1 MKRYIYNYQT
11 VVGFSQP
18 VMRHAILLRAQPV
31 QGAYMNVEEEH
42 LLLPP
47 AFHVQSGTDAFGNRL
62 VYGLQEEAHQSLVT
76 VSTGIVG
83 MKRYSVPLDTM
94 PLMVYREP
102 TPLTFLSEEHRLDLE
117 GSIGCL
123 SEKEK
128 SAISS
133 DNILVKAWF
142 ICHYV
147 YRLMN
152 YVPQVTSLDTPASE
166 IIKTHQGVCQDYAHL
181 MIALCRLHGI
191 PARYVCGFMEGEG
204 ETHAWV
210 EVCDGDAW
218 HGFDPTH
225 NMEIECGYV
234 KLAHGRDA
242 SDCPVSRGLYM
253 GNALQETEVSVTLK
267 EI

>member
-11 VVGFSQP
+11 VVEFSQP
-18 VMRHAILLRAQPV
+18 VTRHAILLRAQPV

-62 VYGLQEEAHQSLVT
+62 VYGLLQEPHQSLVT
-76 VSTGIVG
+76 VSTGIVS
-83 MKRYSVPLDTM
+83 MERYCVPLDAM

-102 TPLTFLSEEHRLDLE
+102 TPLTFLSEVYRVDLE
-117 GSIGCL
+117 GSI
-123 SEKEK
+123 
-128 SAISS
+128 
-133 DNILVKAWF
+133 VQKAWS

-147 YRLMN
+147 NRQME
-152 YVPQVTSLDTPASE
+152 YVPQVTSLDTPVSE
-166 IIKTHQGVCQDYAHL
+166 IVRTHQGVCQDYAHL
-181 MIALCRLHGI
+181 MIALCRLYGI

-210 EVCDGDAW
+210 EVCDGGAW

-225 NMEIECGYV
+225 KVKIEFGYV

-253 GNALQETEVSVTLK
+253 GNALQETEVSVMLK

>member
-11 VVGFSQP
+11 VVGFNQP

-47 AFHVQSGTDAFGNRL
+47 AFHIQSGTDAFGNRL

-76 VSTGIVG
+76 VSTGIVS
-83 MKRYSVPLDTM
+83 MERYSVPLDAM

-117 GSIGCL
+117 GSI
-123 SEKEK
+123 SQ
-128 SAISS
+128 
-133 DNILVKAWF
+133 KAWF

-147 YRLMN
+147 FRQMA
-152 YVPQVTSLDTPASE
+152 YVPQVTTLDTPASE

-225 NMEIECGYV
+225 NVEIECGYV

>member
-31 QGAYMNVEEEH
+31 QGAYMNVAEEH

-76 VSTGIVG
+76 VSTGIVS
-83 MKRYSVPLDTM
+83 MEHYSIPLDSM

-117 GSIGCL
+117 GSI
-123 SEKEK
+123 SQ
-128 SAISS
+128 
-133 DNILVKAWF
+133 KAWF

-147 YRLMN
+147 FRQME
-152 YVPQVTSLDTPASE
+152 YVPQVTTLDTPASE

-253 GNALQETEVSVTLK
+253 GNAFQETEVSVMLK